1 MKNKLTLKQLQQELE
16 TMNSKSISSL
26 KLTPAQ
32 LKKINKKL
40 AVPRIS
46 GQGTKSSK
54 ANLHFLDSYITN
66 LYTKSSGLI

>member
-32 LKKINKKL
+32 LNKKL

-66 LYTKSSGLI
+66 LYTKSSGLM